1 MFLTRGVGINKEKL
15 TSFEMALRNAGI
27 AHLNIVRIS
36 SIFPPGCKIVSPE
49 EGLAAVEA
57 GEVTFMVLAEMA
69 TDEPGRRIAASIG
82 VAIPSDLKMYGYL
95 SEHHTYGQTEK
106 EAGDYAED
114 LAASMLATLIGVPFD
129 LDKDYNERREQ
140 YRLGGHIVD
149 STSITQTAEGA
160 TGGDWATV
168 LAAAVLL

>member
-1 MFLTRGVGINKEKL
+1 MTDILNYEYMQRALAAAVLVGVVCSVIGTYVVLKK
-15 TSFEMALRNAGI
+15 MAFIGAGI
-27 AHLNIVRIS
+27 SHSAFGGVALGYLV
-36 SIFPPGCKIVSPE
+36 
-49 EGLAAVEA
+49 GL
-57 GEVTFMVLAEMA
+57 
-69 TDEPGRRIAASIG
+69 DPIG
-82 VAIPSDLKMYGYL
+82 IAIPSDLKMYGYL

-140 YRLGGHIVD
+140 YRMGGHIVD

-160 TGGDWATV
+160 SGNTWTTV
-168 LAAAVLL
+168 VSAAVLL